1 MAEKYFAYIDDNN
14 VVQNVSMYDVDTEEA
29 GIALYRDALGNQ
41 NANIKETFENAS
53 DASTRYNYARIGG
66 TWDSSNSAFIGPQD
80 YPSWTLDGSFQ
91 WVAPVAKPTTD
102 YVGDLYLISEWDEA
116 GQKWNGLNTTN
127 NVVEYVWNPTSLEWE
142 SI

>member
-1 MAEKYFAYIDDNN
+1 MAERYFAYIDDSN
-14 VVQNVSMYDVDTEEA
+14 VVQNVSMYDVDTEEE

-41 NANIKETFENAS
+41 NAIIKETFENAS

-66 TWDSSNSAFIGPQD
+66 TWDPSNSAFINPQE
-80 YPSWTLDGSFQ
+80 YPSWTLDSSFQ
-91 WVAPVAKPTTD
+91 WAAPKAKPTTD
-102 YVGDLYLISEWDEA
+102 YVGDLYLISEWDEV

-127 NVVEYVWNPTSLEWE
+127 NVVEYVWNPATLAWD